1 MTLLEMS
8 VHYAE
13 HAACLRARI
22 TELRGLERQ
31 TLDRTAAAALQRRAA
46 DLLPLWKEARDLAKL
61 TAHYYD
67 RGKKL

>member
-13 HAACLRARI
+13 HAARLRARI
-22 TELRGLERQ
+22 VELRSLERQ
-31 TLDRTAAAALQRRAA
+31 ETNRDAAMALRRRVAV
-46 DLLPLWKEARDLAKL
+46 LLPLWQEARDLAQL

-67 RGKKL
+67 RRGGQ